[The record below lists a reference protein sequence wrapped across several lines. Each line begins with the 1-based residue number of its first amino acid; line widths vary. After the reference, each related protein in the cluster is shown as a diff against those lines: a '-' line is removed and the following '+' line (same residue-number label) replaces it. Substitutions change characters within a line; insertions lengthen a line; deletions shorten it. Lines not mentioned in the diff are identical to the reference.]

1 MKKFSLKSTSLRS
14 MALAAAIG
22 TAAMGMGAGFATAA
36 DVTLK
41 LHQMLPGQATVPKKI
56 LEVWGAKVA
65 EQSGGK
71 IEVKHFP
78 SMQLG
83 GRPPELIDQAIDGA
97 VDIIWTVIGYTPGRF
112 PRTEVFELPFISA
125 DAGATSGALWEMFDK
140 DMKDEE
146 FKDLHVLGIW
156 VHGPG
161 LIHSKTPIRTV
172 EDLKGQKIRGGSR
185 TINMMLTQLGA
196 TPVGMPVPAVSEALS
211 KGVIDATTIP
221 WEVAGPLKVS
231 ELVTNHTEFTGNALY
246 TITFVMAMNKAKY
259 EALPAD
265 LKKVIDDNSG
275 MEFSVNAGKIMQEN
289 DAPTRAAAKAAGNNI
304 IVLDA
309 AESAKWRE
317 AAEPVYEQWAADMD
331 SKGYDG
337 KALIAEAKALIAKHS
352 TMK

>member
-1 MKKFSLKSTSLRS
+1 
-14 MALAAAIG
+14 
-22 TAAMGMGAGFATAA
+22 
-36 DVTLK
+36 
-41 LHQMLPGQATVPKKI
+41 
-56 LEVWGAKVA
+56 
-65 EQSGGK
+65 
-71 IEVKHFP
+71 
-78 SMQLG
+78 
-83 GRPPELIDQAIDGA
+83 
-97 VDIIWTVIGYTPGRF
+97 
-112 PRTEVFELPFISA
+112 
-125 DAGATSGALWEMFDK
+125 
-140 DMKDEE
+140 
-146 FKDLHVLGIW
+146 
-156 VHGPG
+156 
-161 LIHSKTPIRTV
+161 
-172 EDLKGQKIRGGSR
+172 
-185 TINMMLTQLGA
+185 MLTQLGA